1 MLMLHGQS
9 HVWLMIDV
17 AKCLLE
23 SSCAIVSTHVVPR
36 FKNFLKL
43 LSFGI
48 AVWYSF
54 YQLLN

>member
-1 MLMLHGQS
+1 MLHGQS

-23 SSCAIVSTHVVPR
+23 SSCAIVSPHVVPR
-36 FKNFLKL
+36 FKNFLEL

-48 AVWYSF
+48 AVRYSF